1 MNKSW
6 LLGSTFW
13 ILILSVNCV
22 IGQEGTAKA
31 QPIEVGKDIG
41 SKIAKENQI
50 SIDLF
55 QKIAADKAALE
66 SIVLVD
72 VRSESENSV
81 SVIPGAITKAQYEAD
96 PKKFAGKTAV
106 CYCLSGGRSGKYVKQ
121 L

>member
-41 SKIAKENQI
+41 SKIAKEE
-50 SIDLF
+50 SDLHR
-55 QKIAADKAALE
+55 
-66 SIVLVD
+66 IVSKD
-72 VRSESENSV
+72 R
-81 SVIPGAITKAQYEAD
+81 
-96 PKKFAGKTAV
+96 
-106 CYCLSGGRSGKYVKQ
+106 RR
-121 L
+121 